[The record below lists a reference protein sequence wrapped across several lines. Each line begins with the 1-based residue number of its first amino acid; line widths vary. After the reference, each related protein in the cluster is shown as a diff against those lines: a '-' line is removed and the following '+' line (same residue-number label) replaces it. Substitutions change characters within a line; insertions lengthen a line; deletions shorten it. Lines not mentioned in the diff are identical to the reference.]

1 MVCETLFRTLALTGY
16 LIFQLKQRVETNH
29 KMNTLA
35 QLVFYIM
42 AFGIP
47 VALILLHVLHNMLPK
62 VFDNIWFN
70 KDHFNEAELAIYSS
84 YPLNLVKT
92 LAYICAIS
100 LPSLVKKR
108 FGDMSIAEQAPL
120 KITRLV
126 NAFIYS
132 VILVFLASI
141 SVMISSP

>member
-1 MVCETLFRTLALTGY
+1 MLFRALVLTGY

-29 KMNTLA
+29 QMNTLA

-120 KITRLV
+120 KIKRLV

-141 SVMISSP
+141 SVMISSS

>member
-1 MVCETLFRTLALTGY
+1 MECEILFRALASTGR

-29 KMNTLA
+29 QMNILA

-47 VALILLHVLHNMLPK
+47 VALILLHVLHKILPK

-120 KITRLV
+120 KIKRLV
-126 NAFIYS
+126 NAFIYA

-141 SVMISSP
+141 SVMISSS